1 MYDSYDTAMYAA
13 SSSATADV
21 MSNITIIMQTMA
33 YAIGVIAIIQI
44 ISMWKIFTKAGEKGW
59 KAIIPIYNLIT
70 LYKISGVSP
79 WLVLLYFLSV
89 IPVVGWLVTFILT
102 IYVYSKLSK
111 LFGKDIGYT
120 LGLIFLTPIFFAMLA
135 FGSAEYVGTNEN
147 ADNTNNTDDS
157 TPTEI

>member
-13 SSSATADV
+13 SAGATTDA
-21 MSNITIIMQTMA
+21 MSNMYAALQTML
-33 YAIGVIAIIQI
+33 YVIVVIAIVQI
-44 ISMWKIFTKAGEKGW
+44 VSMWKIFTKAGEKGW

-79 WLVLLYFLSV
+79 WLVLLYLLSV
-89 IPVVGWLVTFILT
+89 IPVVGGLVTFIST

-111 LFGKDIGYT
+111 SFGKDIGYT

-135 FGSAEYVGTNEN
+135 FGSAEYVGINEN
-147 ADNTNNTDDS
+147 ADNASNSDDS
-157 TPTEI
+157 NLTEL

>member
-13 SSSATADV
+13 SAGATTDV
-21 MSNITIIMQTMA
+21 ISTMYAVLQTML
-33 YAIGVIAIIQI
+33 YVIVVIAIVQI
-44 ISMWKIFTKAGEKGW
+44 VSMWKIFTKAGEKGW

-79 WLVLLYFLSV
+79 WLVLLYLLNI
-89 IPVVGWLVTFILT
+89 IPVVGGLVTLILT

-111 LFGKDIGYT
+111 SFGKDIGYT

-135 FGSAEYVGTNEN
+135 FGSAEYVGISGNV
-147 ADNTNNTDDS
+147 DNVNNSDSSNLTDV
-157 TPTEI
+157 